1 VLDPVAAGEPA
12 IVPAAYDLAGDKPV
26 DADPVP
32 VGAGSVVLVE
42 GSFLLVPE
50 LADSWDLAVLVVA
63 DPRLVLERGVLRDAD
78 LGTPEQ
84 VREMYL
90 RRYLAAESMHQE
102 RDDPWLRADV
112 IVELS
117 DPLAPRLLSGG

>member
-1 VLDPVAAGEPA
+1 
-12 IVPAAYDLAGDKPV
+12 VPAAYDLAGDKPV

-102 RDDPWLRADV
+102 RDDPWLHADV